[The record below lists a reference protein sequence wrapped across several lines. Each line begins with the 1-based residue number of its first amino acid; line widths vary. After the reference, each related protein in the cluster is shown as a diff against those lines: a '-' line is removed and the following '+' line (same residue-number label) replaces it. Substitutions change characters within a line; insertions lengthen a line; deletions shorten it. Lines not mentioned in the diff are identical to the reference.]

1 MYKIDGTEEMMKFSG
16 YELLWLFFVY
26 SFLGWI
32 GETVYATIRQKKFAN
47 RGLINGQ
54 IGRAHV

>member
-1 MYKIDGTEEMMKFSG
+1 MKFSG

-47 RGLINGQ
+47 RGQMALF
-54 IGRAHV
+54 VLYMV